1 MDQSESNIT
10 PAKTPDTSRPS
21 IFRRIYR
28 FVTTSIVVLL
38 LALILISAGAFM
50 FSQTQWFRD
59 IVRERILVI
68 TDDALAADLNF
79 TRLGGNFLT
88 GLTLDSLTLTTSGDT
103 LLFSPQVSFRYD
115 LSALLD
121 KRIYVDRVRIKHARI
136 NLLRSPI
143 DSSWN
148 YENIMPPSAE
158 PPDTTEVSEPFGWKI
173 ALGNIVLD
181 GARLQRRD
189 LPDAAP
195 VTEEEIAL
203 AARPD
208 LVRLGNLDARNLNMA
223 FSAEL
228 DPDAGDFSLNLS
240 HLNFLEANS
249 GFRVRDLSGNFHV
262 DRKNAN
268 VDDLRVYTDDSHL
281 YVSAELLDVDL
292 LGGVPMEQWKSQP
305 ASIRIDADSVAA
317 QDLHRFLPDLAF
329 LNNSVGL
336 VLEASGTY
344 GDLNI
349 AELDLQMRESRVRME
364 GRLRNLHTPENLYI
378 DARMDRTQLSY
389 RDVVAHVPG
398 LDIPDL
404 SYLGIVGINDAV
416 FHGYPQDFQGKVDV
430 ATALGTFTADGKLNV
445 SGPEIIYD
453 VRVHSREANLAAW
466 LQDESMHSHLNADV
480 VLSGR
485 GVDLQTM
492 KADFRIESQN
502 SRMAGYRYAYLL
514 AKGSIGSQA
523 TVTLDTLTM
532 RWPRAQFA
540 ADNSDL
546 PQVSGQ
552 GWLRLQQ
559 IENPAYNLSF
569 DLRNLNLEEFFPGD
583 TLPSAISGAMS
594 INGVGYHP
602 DSLDLSLSADM
613 QKLEIPGDTLPPLEF
628 QAQLTR
634 KSADERSFLL
644 ESSIARVR
652 LEGRYRFDALAAS
665 LGSVVDGVVQVIE
678 EKYNTINSVV
688 NDSTSMSSPMFIEM
702 DEEIVQTESE
712 PIQADFYLRVLDI
725 SPLRLFDQSDRR
737 LDADLQLRGSIG
749 GHTDDFLL
757 KLDSGSV
764 ISRLELRDSSTALR
778 VPPSRLGARFRH
790 QRTDFGFAVLT
801 GDFSFDSDST
811 VLLNDI
817 TLNEPHVALN
827 YGNETL
833 VFDVSTG
840 LLDDYHVRT
849 RGTFDISGLDEYA
862 IALDSLR
869 FVYRDSLTWL
879 TENRIEANLTSSGVK
894 LDSVRLYRPGAEKIQ
909 LSGLISMEDFN
920 NTAITVEN
928 FTISDINRF
937 LAPETNGRIE
947 VLDEIEGEIDSL
959 YVGLN
964 GTWAAPII
972 ELDMRADSLRFAGDY
987 VGDNFLHMNYRDTS
1001 MTGTLEVVKSEND
1014 IQSRV
1019 LLLSIDKL
1027 PIYLGLAER
1036 TEDAPL
1042 IAPDREVSISLL
1054 ADSVSLGSIG
1064 LFVPSIDKIY
1074 GYAHANFLI
1083 NGYTP
1088 NNLNYYGHV
1097 DILNSQLRVVSTN
1110 MLYGARGSI
1119 TLNDD
1124 VLHID
1129 SLMVINHPTDLRG
1142 TVDQRKATVS
1152 GDVRLDGFDIDNFDV
1167 KIETDRFMVMNEGS
1181 RATSPDM
1188 YGNLIIATRNQPLR
1202 LQGNMLRPKL
1212 TGAIEVLEG
1221 DISLPLTRKQTKV
1234 RRTFC
1239 FERIERRDGSII
1251 VTERDCNDSLYS
1263 SPGNVVVADGPQFS
1277 PGANGRKTVEEDL
1290 AFADRIIYNVRVWLR
1305 DDVTITMEL
1314 GPFEELT
1321 AVVNLQNPSSPL
1333 NYTSVLPQGDIVN
1346 KVEHLIGKLDLKEGS
1361 KYDFYRS
1368 FKSEGTVEFKGPIVA
1383 PVVDIKATIEKQR
1396 RIDNGTQDYKV
1407 EITLKGTLEQLKV
1420 EFRYWLDGEPGRG
1433 TSDQI
1438 TSNALSLIVFGKTL
1452 AELQGAA
1459 ALTSG
1464 GGAAYGSVTNKL
1476 ASDIL
1481 GEFLQD
1487 LGFIESVE
1495 VQFGETQETNQLDF
1509 SQARVIIT
1517 GKIFDTGLGYHVD
1530 SDLGESGV
1538 ATVTVDVP
1546 MSILFTDVG
1555 LLRDLLLSASHT
1567 TGAANNSNRRT
1578 KEWEFKL
1585 GVRRSF

>member
-10 PAKTPDTSRPS
+10 PTKTPDTSRPS

-59 IVRERILVI
+59 IVRDRILVI
-68 TDDALAADLNF
+68 TDDALAADLDF

-158 PPDTTEVSEPFGWKI
+158 PPDTSEVSEPFGWKI
-173 ALGNIVLD
+173 TLGSIVLD

-189 LPDAAP
+189 LPDAPP
-195 VTEEEIAL
+195 VTEEELAL

-208 LVRLGNLDARNLNMA
+208 LVRFSNLDARNFNMA

-228 DPDAGDFSLNLS
+228 DPDAGDFSLQLS

-262 DRKNAN
+262 DRDNAN

-305 ASIRIDADSVAA
+305 ASIRIDADSVAT

-364 GRLRNLHTPENLYI
+364 GRLRNLHTPENLFI

-389 RDVVAHVPG
+389 RDVVDHVPG

-404 SYLGIVGINDAV
+404 NFLGVVRINDAV
-416 FHGYPQDFQGKVDV
+416 FHGYPQDFQGTIDV
-430 ATALGTFTADGKLNV
+430 ATALGKFTADGKLDV
-445 SGPEIIYD
+445 SGPEIVYD
-453 VRVHSREANLAAW
+453 VRVRSQEANLAAW
-466 LQDESMHSHLNADV
+466 LQDQTMDSHLNADI
-480 VLSGR
+480 VLAGR

-492 KADFRIESQN
+492 KADFRVESQN
-502 SRMAGYRYAYLL
+502 SRLAGYRYAYLL
-514 AKGSIGSQA
+514 ARGSIGSQA
-523 TVTLDTLTM
+523 TVTLDSLTM

-540 ADNSDL
+540 PRDSDL

-559 IENPAYNLSF
+559 IENPAYNMAF

-594 INGVGYHP
+594 INGIGYHP

-634 KSADERSFLL
+634 RNADERSLL
-644 ESSIARVR
+644 IESPIARVR
-652 LEGRYRFDALAAS
+652 LEGRYRFDAVAAS
-665 LGSVVDGVVQVIE
+665 LNSVVDGVVQVIE

-688 NDSTSMSSPMFIEM
+688 NDSTSMSFEM
-702 DEEIVQTESE
+702 GEEVVQTESE
-712 PIQADFYLRVLDI
+712 PIQADLYLRVLDI

-737 LDADLQLRGSIG
+737 LDADLQLRGSIS

-764 ISRLELRDSSTALR
+764 ISRLELRDSTTALR

-790 QRTDFGFAVLT
+790 QRTDFDFAVLT

-840 LLDDYHVRT
+840 VLDDYHVRT
-849 RGTFDISGLDEYA
+849 RGSFDISGLDEYA
-862 IALDSLR
+862 IALDSLQ
-869 FVYRDSLTWL
+869 FDYRDSLTWL
-879 TENRIEANLTSSGVK
+879 TENRIEANLTSSGVR

-909 LSGLISMEDFN
+909 LSGLISLEDFN

-928 FTISDINRF
+928 FTISDINKF
-937 LAPETNGRIE
+937 LAPEANNRIE

-964 GTWAAPII
+964 GTWASPII
-972 ELDMRADSLRFAGDY
+972 ELDMRADSLKFAGDY
-987 VGDNFLHMNYRDTS
+987 VGDNFLKMNYRDTS
-1001 MTGTLEVVKSEND
+1001 MTGTLEVLKTED
-1014 IQSRV
+1014 DKRSRV

-1027 PIYLGLAER
+1027 PVYLGLAER
-1036 TEDAPL
+1036 AKDAPL
-1042 IAPDREVSISLL
+1042 LAPNREVSISLL
-1054 ADSVSLGSIG
+1054 ADSISLGSIG

-1074 GYAHANFLI
+1074 GYAHANFLV
-1083 NGYTP
+1083 NGYSP
-1088 NNLNYYGHV
+1088 NNLSYYGHV

-1124 VLHID
+1124 LLHID

-1188 YGNLIIATRNQPLR
+1188 YGNLVIATRNQPLR

-1251 VTERDCNDSLYS
+1251 VTERDCNDSLYN
-1263 SPGNVVVADGPQFS
+1263 SPGNVVVADGPLFS

-1290 AFADRIIYNVRVWLR
+1290 AFPDRIIYDVRVWLR
-1305 DDVTITMEL
+1305 RDVTITMEL

-1321 AVVNLQNPSSPL
+1321 AVVNLENPSSPL
-1333 NYTSVLPQGDIVN
+1333 RYKSVGWENDIVD
-1346 KVEHLIGKLDLKEGS
+1346 KVEHLLGTLDLKDGS

-1368 FKSEGTVEFKGPIVA
+1368 FKSVGKVTFDGPIIS
-1383 PVVDIKATIEKQR
+1383 PKVDITATIEKQR
-1396 RIDNGTQDYKV
+1396 RVDNGTQDYKV
-1407 EITLKGTLEQLKV
+1407 EITLKGTLEQLQV
-1420 EFRYWLDGEPGRG
+1420 EFRYWLDGELGRG

-1452 AELQGAA
+1452 EELQGTA
-1459 ALTSG
+1459 SG
-1464 GGAAYGSVTNKL
+1464 LSATNNFTGSVTNKL
-1476 ASDIL
+1476 ASDVL

-1495 VQFGETQETNQLDF
+1495 VQFGEAQGTNQLDF
-1509 SQARVIIT
+1509 SQARVRIT

-1567 TGAANNSNRRT
+1567 TGAANNSNRRN